1 MSHLASLTDALD
13 NERRAILA
21 EHAQLRALPMRERVA
36 VGFSAAPLEIVT
48 TEHRSK
54 GRVNVILRGRADT
67 DAFSP
72 GDPVV
77 LAPIGRPD
85 DGWSARVE
93 GRDDGSIELRVDGVP
108 EGSGP
113 WAVSRRVDFGVMD
126 LQRAALER
134 AERLNSPLKSLL
146 LGYERPYRPD
156 PYAHPAFAALEPAQ
170 REAAELALGATEIG
184 LVHGPPGTG
193 KTEVL
198 VAILAAL
205 ADLGQK
211 PWALAESNAAV
222 DHLALRAT
230 AAGLDVVRLGV
241 SARIGGGARH
251 LTLEHRILHGA
262 RAAVIQSLIRQ
273 ATKASGLELGD
284 IRSAI
289 REEWS
294 AAKREILTSCDVVAM
309 TLGTLHT
316 RGGDLE
322 APRTAVI
329 DEGGQIAEP
338 ALWLLATR
346 VKRIILAGDPRQL
359 GPVVKSQ
366 DPRLEKSLLQRLV
379 EAGFVFPMLTE
390 QRRMRAD
397 LMDLAQHTY
406 EGRLRAHPDV
416 AERHVEDLPGV
427 TMGDWTSP
435 SARFVDTAGLGYD
448 EERDALGSLHNPG
461 ELALLVRVWRSL
473 AASGVKPEHVGVITP
488 YSAQLARI
496 REAMP
501 EVESGT
507 VNAFQGREK
516 DVILTSFVRSNPD
529 GELGFVADPKR
540 LNVSVTR
547 ARRLFVG
554 IGDSATLG
562 TSPHFDRLI
571 QAVGSGYV
579 SAWDLVEPE

>member
-1 MSHLASLTDALD
+1 MSHLASLAEALD
-13 NERRAILA
+13 NERRA
-21 EHAQLRALPMRERVA
+21 AQLEHGRLRSMSMPDRVA
-36 VGFSAAPLEIVT
+36 AGFSVAPLDIVT

-54 GRVNVILRGRADT
+54 GRVNVILRGKDIG

-85 DGWSARVE
+85 EGLAGRVE
-93 GRDDGSIELRVDGVP
+93 GRDASTIELRVEGVP
-108 EGSGP
+108 EGKGP
-113 WAVSRRVDFGVMD
+113 WAVSRRLDFTVMD
-126 LQRAALER
+126 LQKAAMER
-134 AERLNSPLKSLL
+134 AERVSSPLKNLL

-156 PYAHPAFAALEPAQ
+156 PYEHPAFAALEPAQ

-198 VAILAAL
+198 VSMLTAL
-205 ADLGQK
+205 EDLGEK

-241 SARIGGGARH
+241 SARVGGSAQH

-262 RAAVIQSLIRQ
+262 RAQVIQGLIRQ
-273 ATKASGLELGD
+273 ATRLSGPELFEV
-284 IRSAI
+284 REAI

-294 AAKREILTSCDVVAM
+294 AAKREILASADVIAM

-316 RGGDLE
+316 RGQDLK
-322 APRTAVI
+322 APRTALV
-329 DEGGQIAEP
+329 DEGGQISEP
-338 ALWLLATR
+338 ALWLLATK
-346 VKRIILAGDPRQL
+346 VKRIILAGDPHQL

-366 DPRLEKSLLQRLV
+366 DPRLETSLLQRLV

-390 QRRMRAD
+390 QRRMRED
-397 LMDLAQHTY
+397 LMVLSQATY
-406 EGRLRAHPDV
+406 QGRLRAHPDV
-416 AERHVEDLPGV
+416 AERHLEDLPGV
-427 TMGDWTSP
+427 TMGEWTTP
-435 SARFVDTAGLGYD
+435 SARFIDTAGLGYD
-448 EERDALGSLHNPG
+448 EQQDALGSYFNPG
-461 ELALLVRVWRSL
+461 ELDLLVRVWRSL
-473 AASGVKPEHVGVITP
+473 QASGVKPEQVGIITP
-488 YSAQLARI
+488 YAAQLARI
-496 REAMP
+496 RAAIP

-516 DVILTSFVRSNPD
+516 EVILASFVRSNPD
-529 GELGFVADPKR
+529 GELGFVADPRR

-547 ARRLFVG
+547 ARRLFIG

-571 QAVGSGYV
+571 QAIGPGYV
-579 SAWDLVEPE
+579 SAWDLVED